1 MKKHPLKHLLKLWP
15 VLLALVLAA
24 FTAMA
29 DVTLPADLTVI
40 EAEAFLNDFQLT
52 GTLRIPEGV
61 TTIGARAF
69 EGTGLTGLVIPD
81 SV

>member
-1 MKKHPLKHLLKLWP
+1 MKKHPLTHLLKLWP

-24 FTAMA
+24 FTALA

-61 TTIGARAF
+61 TSIGARAPLRAP
-69 EGTGLTGLVIPD
+69 G
-81 SV
+81 